1 MCVKMLLQT
10 KNGEVMEKE
19 KLENLLNEV
28 VNGKQTVIGIDENDI
43 KNCKT
48 IDGFIFEN
56 KDGIDLAKKYLKQY
70 GKIIKKIEKPNQVV
84 ISILAGPDV
93 MIDKIY
99 KFINSVMAG
108 LPKDVGVIF
117 GMSIDEHCAGIY
129 KVTTIFQLNDKIDTS
144 KQIKNYKDIAIN
156 DAFIQNYDPRDEE
169 NDSVDEEL
177 NFDSFESRIDEFCK
191 FDLISASKVQK
202 YFDLD
207 FPTAVRLLQILEFE
221 GLAKRDEK
229 HRCWI
234 VLNKDMEKDSL
245 KDVFIDKL

>member
-1 MCVKMLLQT
+1 
-10 KNGEVMEKE
+10 MEKE
-19 KLENLLNEV
+19 TLENLLNEV

-84 ISILAGPDV
+84 ISILAGQDV

-117 GMSIDEHCAGIY
+117 GMSIDEHCVGIY
-129 KVTTIFQLNDKIDTS
+129 KVTTIFQKNDKIDTS
-144 KQIKNYKDIAIN
+144 KQIKIDNNAIN
-156 DAFIQNYDPRDEE
+156 DIFTQNFDPQNEE
-169 NDSVDEEL
+169 DDSADEEL

-191 FDLISASKVQK
+191 FDIISASKVQK

-207 FPTAVRLLQILEFE
+207 FSTAVRLLQILEFE

-234 VLNKDMEKDSL
+234 VLNKNLEKESL

>member
-1 MCVKMLLQT
+1 MLLQT

-19 KLENLLNEV
+19 TLKNLLNEV

-43 KNCKT
+43 KNCKN

-84 ISILAGPDV
+84 ISILAGSDV

-99 KFINSVMAG
+99 KFINSVTAG

-117 GMSIDEHCAGIY
+117 GMSIDEHCVGIN
-129 KVTTIFQLNDKIDTS
+129 KIATIFQINDKIDTS
-144 KQIKNYKDIAIN
+144 KQIKSYNYTAIN
-156 DAFIQNYDPRDEE
+156 DVSIQNCDPQDEE
-169 NDSVDEEL
+169 DDGADEKL

-202 YFDLD
+202 YFELD
-207 FPTAVRLLQILEFE
+207 FSTAVRLLQILEFE
-221 GLAKRDEK
+221 GLIKRDEK
-229 HRCWI
+229 HHRWI
-234 VLNKDMEKDSL
+234 VLNKNLEKESL

>member
-1 MCVKMLLQT
+1 
-10 KNGEVMEKE
+10 MEKE
-19 KLENLLNEV
+19 TLENLLNEV

-48 IDGFIFEN
+48 IGGFIFEN

-70 GKIIKKIEKPNQVV
+70 GKIIKKIERPNQVV

-93 MIDKIY
+93 MIDRIY
-99 KFINSVMAG
+99 KFINSVTAG

-117 GMSIDEHCAGIY
+117 GMSIDEHCVGIDR
-129 KVTTIFQLNDKIDTS
+129 VTTIFQINDKIDTS
-144 KQIKNYKDIAIN
+144 KQIKSYNYTAIN
-156 DAFIQNYDPRDEE
+156 DVPIQNFDPQDEE
-169 NDSVDEEL
+169 DDGADEEP

-191 FDLISASKVQK
+191 FDLISASKVQR

-207 FPTAVRLLQILEFE
+207 FSTAVRLLQILEFE

-229 HRCWI
+229 HHRWI
-234 VLNKDMEKDSL
+234 VLNKDLEKESL
-245 KDVFIDKL
+245 KDVFVFKL

>member
-1 MCVKMLLQT
+1 
-10 KNGEVMEKE
+10 MEKE
-19 KLENLLNEV
+19 TLENLLNEV

-43 KNCKT
+43 KNCKI

-70 GKIIKKIEKPNQVV
+70 GKIIKKIERPNQVV

-99 KFINSVMAG
+99 KFINSVTEG
-108 LPKDVGVIF
+108 LPKDVCVIF
-117 GMSIDEHCAGIY
+117 GMSIDEHCVGIN
-129 KVTTIFQLNDKIDTS
+129 KIATIFQINDKIDTS
-144 KQIKNYKDIAIN
+144 KQIKSYNYAAIN
-156 DAFIQNYDPRDEE
+156 DVPIQNFDPQNEE
-169 NDSVDEEL
+169 DDSADEEL

-202 YFDLD
+202 YFELD
-207 FPTAVRLLQILEFE
+207 FSTAVRLLQIFEFE

-234 VLNKDMEKDSL
+234 VLNKNLEKESL

>member
-1 MCVKMLLQT
+1 M
-10 KNGEVMEKE
+10 
-19 KLENLLNEV
+19 LNEV
-28 VNGKQTVIGIDENDI
+28 VNGKQTVIGIDENDV

-70 GKIIKKIEKPNQVV
+70 GKIIKKIERPNQVV

-99 KFINSVMAG
+99 KFINSVTEG
-108 LPKDVGVIF
+108 LPKDVCVIF
-117 GMSIDEHCAGIY
+117 GMSIDEHCVGIN
-129 KVTTIFQLNDKIDTS
+129 KVTTIFQINDKIDTS
-144 KQIKNYKDIAIN
+144 KQIKSYNYTAIN
-156 DAFIQNYDPRDEE
+156 DVSTQNFDPQNEEDDGADEK
-169 NDSVDEEL
+169 L

-207 FPTAVRLLQILEFE
+207 FSTAVRLLQILEFE
-221 GLAKRDEK
+221 GLIKRDEK
-229 HRCWI
+229 HHRWI
-234 VLNKDMEKDSL
+234 VLNKNLEKESL
-245 KDVFIDKL
+245 KDVFVFKL

>member
-1 MCVKMLLQT
+1 MLLQT

-19 KLENLLNEV
+19 TLKNLLNEV

-43 KNCKT
+43 KNCKI

-70 GKIIKKIEKPNQVV
+70 GKIIKKIEKPNQVI

-99 KFINSVMAG
+99 KFINSVTEG
-108 LPKDVGVIF
+108 LPKDVCVIF
-117 GMSIDEHCAGIY
+117 GMSIDEHCVGIN
-129 KVTTIFQLNDKIDTS
+129 KIATIFQINDKIDTS
-144 KQIKNYKDIAIN
+144 KQIKSYNYAAIN
-156 DAFIQNYDPRDEE
+156 DVPIQNFDPQNEE
-169 NDSVDEEL
+169 DDSADEEL

-207 FPTAVRLLQILEFE
+207 FSTAVRLLQILEFE
-221 GLAKRDEK
+221 GLIKRDEK
-229 HRCWI
+229 HHRWI
-234 VLNKDMEKDSL
+234 VLNKNLEKESL

>member
-1 MCVKMLLQT
+1 
-10 KNGEVMEKE
+10 MEKE
-19 KLENLLNEV
+19 TLENLLNEV

-84 ISILAGPDV
+84 ISILAGQDV

-99 KFINSVMAG
+99 KFINSVTAG

-117 GMSIDEHCAGIY
+117 GMSIDERCVGIY
-129 KVTTIFQLNDKIDTS
+129 KVTTIFQINDKIDTS
-144 KQIKNYKDIAIN
+144 KQIKIDNNAITDI
-156 DAFIQNYDPRDEE
+156 FTQNFDPQNEE
-169 NDSVDEEL
+169 DDSADEEL
-177 NFDSFESRIDEFCK
+177 NFDGFESRIDEFCK

-207 FPTAVRLLQILEFE
+207 FSTAVRLLQILEFE

-229 HRCWI
+229 HRCLI
-234 VLNKDMEKDSL
+234 VLNKNLEKESL

>member
-1 MCVKMLLQT
+1 MLLQT
-10 KNGEVMEKE
+10 KSGEVMEKE
-19 KLENLLNEV
+19 TLENLLNEV

-70 GKIIKKIEKPNQVV
+70 GKIIKKIEKSNQVV

-117 GMSIDEHCAGIY
+117 GMSVDEHCAGIY

-144 KQIKNYKDIAIN
+144 KQIKIDNNAIN
-156 DAFIQNYDPRDEE
+156 DIFTQNFDPQNEE
-169 NDSVDEEL
+169 DDSADEEL

-234 VLNKDMEKDSL
+234 VLNKNLEKESL

>member
-1 MCVKMLLQT
+1 
-10 KNGEVMEKE
+10 MEKE
-19 KLENLLNEV
+19 TLENLLNEV

-43 KNCKT
+43 KNCKI
-48 IDGFIFEN
+48 IDGFVFEN

-99 KFINSVMAG
+99 KFINSVTAG

-117 GMSIDEHCAGIY
+117 GMSIDEHCVGIY
-129 KVTTIFQLNDKIDTS
+129 KVTTIFQINDKIDTS
-144 KQIKNYKDIAIN
+144 KQIKIDNNAIN
-156 DAFIQNYDPRDEE
+156 DIFTQNFDPQNEE
-169 NDSVDEEL
+169 DDSADEEL

-191 FDLISASKVQK
+191 FDIISASKVQK

-207 FPTAVRLLQILEFE
+207 FSTAVRLLQILEFE

-234 VLNKDMEKDSL
+234 VLNKNLEKESL
-245 KDVFIDKL
+245 KDAFIDKL

>member
-19 KLENLLNEV
+19 TLENLLNEV

-84 ISILAGPDV
+84 ISILAGADV

-117 GMSIDEHCAGIY
+117 GMSVDEHCAGIY

-144 KQIKNYKDIAIN
+144 KQIKIDNNAIN
-156 DAFIQNYDPRDEE
+156 DIFTQNFDPQNEE
-169 NDSVDEEL
+169 DDSADEEL

-234 VLNKDMEKDSL
+234 VLNKNLEKESL

>member
-1 MCVKMLLQT
+1 
-10 KNGEVMEKE
+10 MEKE
-19 KLENLLNEV
+19 TLENLLNEV
-28 VNGKQTVIGIDENDI
+28 VNGKQTVIGIDESDI

-84 ISILAGPDV
+84 ISILAGQDV

-99 KFINSVMAG
+99 KFINSVTAG

-117 GMSIDEHCAGIY
+117 GMSIDERCVGIN
-129 KVTTIFQLNDKIDTS
+129 KVTTIFQINDKIDTS
-144 KQIKNYKDIAIN
+144 KQIKIDNNAITDI
-156 DAFIQNYDPRDEE
+156 FTQNFDPQNEE
-169 NDSVDEEL
+169 DDSIDEEL
-177 NFDSFESRIDEFCK
+177 NFDGFESRIDEFCK
-191 FDLISASKVQK
+191 FDIISVSKVQK

-207 FPTAVRLLQILEFE
+207 FSTAVRLLQILEFE

-234 VLNKDMEKDSL
+234 VLNKNLEKESL
-245 KDVFIDKL
+245 KDAFIDKL

>member
-1 MCVKMLLQT
+1 
-10 KNGEVMEKE
+10 MEKE
-19 KLENLLNEV
+19 TLENLLNEV

-84 ISILAGPDV
+84 ISILAGQDV

-117 GMSIDEHCAGIY
+117 GMSIDEHCVGIN
-129 KVTTIFQLNDKIDTS
+129 KVTTIFQINDKIDTN
-144 KQIKNYKDIAIN
+144 KQIKIDNNAIN
-156 DAFIQNYDPRDEE
+156 DIFTQNFDPQNEE
-169 NDSVDEEL
+169 DDSIDEEL
-177 NFDSFESRIDEFCK
+177 NFDSFESRIDKFCK

-207 FPTAVRLLQILEFE
+207 FSTAVRLLQILEFE

-229 HRCWI
+229 HCCWI
-234 VLNKDMEKDSL
+234 VLNKNLEKESL
-245 KDVFIDKL
+245 KDAFIDKL

>member
-1 MCVKMLLQT
+1 
-10 KNGEVMEKE
+10 MEKD
-19 KLENLLNEV
+19 KLENSLNEV

-70 GKIIKKIEKPNQVV
+70 GKIIKKIEKPNQVI

-99 KFINSVMAG
+99 KFINSVTAG

-117 GMSIDEHCAGIY
+117 GMSIDEHCVGIN
-129 KVTTIFQLNDKIDTS
+129 KIATIFQINDKIDTS
-144 KQIKNYKDIAIN
+144 KQIKSYNYTAIN
-156 DAFIQNYDPRDEE
+156 DVPIQNFDPQNEEDDSADEG
-169 NDSVDEEL
+169 L

-207 FPTAVRLLQILEFE
+207 FSTAVRLLQILEFE
-221 GLAKRDEK
+221 GLIKRDEK
-229 HRCWI
+229 HHRWI
-234 VLNKDMEKDSL
+234 VLNKNLEKESL
-245 KDVFIDKL
+245 KDVFVFKL

>member
-1 MCVKMLLQT
+1 
-10 KNGEVMEKE
+10 MEKE
-19 KLENLLNEV
+19 TLENLLNEV
-28 VNGKQTVIGIDENDI
+28 VNGKQTVIGIDENDV

-56 KDGIDLAKKYLKQY
+56 KDDIDLAKKYLKQY

-84 ISILAGPDV
+84 ISILAGADV

-117 GMSIDEHCAGIY
+117 GMSIDEHCVGIN
-129 KVTTIFQLNDKIDTS
+129 KVATIFQINDKIDTS
-144 KQIKNYKDIAIN
+144 KQIKIDNNEIN
-156 DAFIQNYDPRDEE
+156 KIFTQNFDPQNEE
-169 NDSVDEEL
+169 DDSADEEL

-202 YFDLD
+202 YFNLN
-207 FPTAVRLLQILEFE
+207 FSTAVRLLQILEFE

-234 VLNKDMEKDSL
+234 VLNKNLEKESL

>member
-1 MCVKMLLQT
+1 
-10 KNGEVMEKE
+10 MEKE
-19 KLENLLNEV
+19 TLENLLNEV

-48 IDGFIFEN
+48 IGGFIFEN

-70 GKIIKKIEKPNQVV
+70 GKIIKKIERPNQVV

-93 MIDKIY
+93 MIDRIY
-99 KFINSVMAG
+99 KFINSVTAG

-117 GMSIDEHCAGIY
+117 GMSIDEHCVGIDR
-129 KVTTIFQLNDKIDTS
+129 VTTIFQINDKIDTS
-144 KQIKNYKDIAIN
+144 KQIKSYNYTAIN
-156 DAFIQNYDPRDEE
+156 DVPIQNFDPQDEE
-169 NDSVDEEL
+169 DDRADEEP

-191 FDLISASKVQK
+191 FDLISASKVQR

-207 FPTAVRLLQILEFE
+207 FSTAVRLLQILEFE

-229 HRCWI
+229 HHRWI
-234 VLNKDMEKDSL
+234 VLNKDLEKESL
-245 KDVFIDKL
+245 KDVFVFKL

>member
-1 MCVKMLLQT
+1 
-10 KNGEVMEKE
+10 MEKE
-19 KLENLLNEV
+19 TLENLLNEV

-84 ISILAGPDV
+84 ISILAGQDV

-99 KFINSVMAG
+99 KFINSVTAG

-117 GMSIDEHCAGIY
+117 GMSIDERCVGIN
-129 KVTTIFQLNDKIDTS
+129 KVTTIFQINDKIDTS
-144 KQIKNYKDIAIN
+144 KQIRIDNNAIN
-156 DAFIQNYDPRDEE
+156 DIFTQNFDPQNEEDDSADEK
-169 NDSVDEEL
+169 L

-234 VLNKDMEKDSL
+234 VLNKNLEKESL
-245 KDVFIDKL
+245 KDAFIDKL

>member
-10 KNGEVMEKE
+10 KSGEVMEKE
-19 KLENLLNEV
+19 TLENLLNEV

-70 GKIIKKIEKPNQVV
+70 GKIIKKIEKSNQVV

-117 GMSIDEHCAGIY
+117 GMSVDEHCAGIY

-144 KQIKNYKDIAIN
+144 KQIKIDNNAIN
-156 DAFIQNYDPRDEE
+156 DIFTQNFDPQNEE
-169 NDSVDEEL
+169 DDSADEEL

-234 VLNKDMEKDSL
+234 VLNKNLEKESL

>member
-1 MCVKMLLQT
+1 
-10 KNGEVMEKE
+10 MEKE
-19 KLENLLNEV
+19 TLENLLNEV
-28 VNGKQTVIGIDENDI
+28 VNGRQTVIGIDENDI

-70 GKIIKKIEKPNQVV
+70 GKIIKKIERPNQVV

-93 MIDKIY
+93 MIDRIY
-99 KFINSVMAG
+99 KFINSVTAG

-117 GMSIDEHCAGIY
+117 GMSIDEHCVGIDR
-129 KVTTIFQLNDKIDTS
+129 VTTIFQINDKIDTS
-144 KQIKNYKDIAIN
+144 KQIKSYNYTAIN
-156 DAFIQNYDPRDEE
+156 DVPIQNFDPQDEE
-169 NDSVDEEL
+169 DDGADEEL

-191 FDLISASKVQK
+191 FDLISASKVQR

-207 FPTAVRLLQILEFE
+207 FSTAVRLLQILEFE

-229 HRCWI
+229 HHRWV
-234 VLNKDMEKDSL
+234 VLNKNLEKESL
-245 KDVFIDKL
+245 KDIFVFKL

>member
-1 MCVKMLLQT
+1 
-10 KNGEVMEKE
+10 MEKE
-19 KLENLLNEV
+19 TLENLLNEV
-28 VNGKQTVIGIDENDI
+28 VNGKQTVIGIDENDV

-84 ISILAGPDV
+84 ISILAGSDV

-99 KFINSVMAG
+99 KFINSVTAG

-117 GMSIDEHCAGIY
+117 GMSIDERCVGIN
-129 KVTTIFQLNDKIDTS
+129 KVTTIFQINDKIDTS
-144 KQIKNYKDIAIN
+144 KQIKSYNYTAIN
-156 DAFIQNYDPRDEE
+156 DVSTQNFDPQNEEDDGADEK
-169 NDSVDEEL
+169 L

-207 FPTAVRLLQILEFE
+207 FSTAVRLLQILEFE
-221 GLAKRDEK
+221 GLIKRDEK
-229 HRCWI
+229 HHRWI
-234 VLNKDMEKDSL
+234 VLNKNLEKESL
-245 KDVFIDKL
+245 KDVFVFKL

>member
-1 MCVKMLLQT
+1 
-10 KNGEVMEKE
+10 MEKE
-19 KLENLLNEV
+19 TLENLLNEV

-43 KNCKT
+43 KNCKI
-48 IDGFIFEN
+48 IDGFVFEN

-84 ISILAGPDV
+84 ISILAGHDV

-99 KFINSVMAG
+99 KFINSVTAG

-117 GMSIDEHCAGIY
+117 GMSIDEHCVGIY
-129 KVTTIFQLNDKIDTS
+129 KVTTIFQINDKIDTS
-144 KQIKNYKDIAIN
+144 KQIKIDNNEIN
-156 DAFIQNYDPRDEE
+156 KIFTQNFDPQNEE
-169 NDSVDEEL
+169 GDSADEEL

-191 FDLISASKVQK
+191 FDIISASKVQK

-207 FPTAVRLLQILEFE
+207 FSTAVRLLQILEFE

-234 VLNKDMEKDSL
+234 VLNKNFEKESL
-245 KDVFIDKL
+245 KDAFIDKL

>member
-19 KLENLLNEV
+19 TLENLLNEV

-70 GKIIKKIEKPNQVV
+70 GKIIKKIENPNQVV

-177 NFDSFESRIDEFCK
+177 NFDGFESRIDEFCK

-221 GLAKRDEK
+221 GLIKRDEK
-229 HRCWI
+229 QHRWI
-234 VLNKDMEKDSL
+234 VLNKDMEKESL